1 MRTRFVKMLLCMNL
15 FLMFYPMPLRSQTAG
30 FDILIPHLAL
40 GGGYRSIL
48 YISDPVGL
56 AQRDVEASFFDDA
69 GSPLAVRINGSSPSA
84 SIQLRLSRFEE
95 KSLTLTVDGSSVRT
109 GWVRIRCDR
118 STKLNA
124 SLRFLLPAG
133 GASPSDAVGIFPS
146 GAQRTWYVTVDRSG
160 PSQYT
165 GIAAANPNSH
175 PLEVEFNFYQ
185 GPNRVPG
192 TTAVR
197 KTLAPMGH
205 LAIFTHELFP
215 VNFSGLATLEVYG
228 LDGNLG
234 VTALHA
240 DAVQYSSL
248 PAYTAVEVWDL
259 VVTDGSGS
267 SVEKGTWCWKYN
279 ESTGFHGVASV
290 DSRRV
295 DLRGSF
301 EGSRFELVRFAGAGD
316 AAGVDLHVYQGALE
330 LQQDRTTIRGKRL
343 ELGPGGAVLRAT
355 NFTATRVP

>member
-56 AQRDVEASFFDDA
+56 AQRDVEVSFFDDG
-69 GSPLAVRINGSSPSA
+69 GSPLAVRINSGPASA
-84 SIQLRLSRFEE
+84 STRLTLSRFEE
-95 KSLTLTVDGSSVRT
+95 KGLTLTVDGNSVRT

-124 SLRFLLPAG
+124 SLRFLFAG
-133 GASPSDAVGIFPS
+133 SGASPTDAVGIFPS
-146 GAQRTWYVTVDRSG
+146 GAQRVWYVTVDRSTAG
-160 PSQYT
+160 QYT
-165 GIAAANPNSH
+165 GIGAANPNNR

-185 GPNRVPG
+185 GAKRVPG

-197 KTLAPMGH
+197 KTLAPLGH
-205 LAIFTHELFP
+205 LAIFAHELFP
-215 VNFSGLATLEVYG
+215 VNFSGVATLEVYG
-228 LDGNLG
+228 VDGNLS

-240 DAVQYSSL
+240 DAFQYSSL
-248 PAYTAVEVWDL
+248 PAHTAVEVWDL
-259 VVTDGSGS
+259 AVTDGSGS
-267 SVEKGTWCWKYN
+267 TVENGTWCWKYN

-290 DSRRV
+290 DARRI

-301 EGSRFELVRFAGAGD
+301 EGNRFELVRFAGAGD
-316 AAGVDLHVYQGALE
+316 AAGTDLHVYQGTLE
-330 LQQDRTTIRGKRL
+330 AQQDRTMIRGKRL
-343 ELGPGGAVLRAT
+343 EIGTGGAILRAT
-355 NFTATRVP
+355 NFTATRLP